1 VVRERGLA
9 AERDL
14 TPLPDPRRWLWH
26 GVYAVVV
33 VALGFAVYSTTRRV
47 DYDWRWQRIP
57 QYIVTHEGERVA
69 APADGIV
76 HLDPSGRAL
85 EIRTQSDP
93 PAVTRIDRVDR
104 ITAGEGDPVFAGDI
118 VAIREGWAPGPLL
131 VGLWITLKLS
141 LWSLVFALVLGLVAG
156 LGRVS
161 SNPAA
166 HNLATTYVEII
177 RGTPLLVQIF
187 IFYFFIGTVLELSPF
202 TAGVAALAVFTG
214 AYVAEI
220 VRAGIEA
227 VPRGQMEAAR
237 SLGMGYAQAM
247 RFVILP
253 QALRRSLP
261 PLAGQFISLIK
272 DSSLVSII
280 AITDLTKAGR
290 EIVSSTFAPFEV
302 WFTVALMYLVL
313 TGALSWVV
321 RRMERRLAASD

>member
-1 VVRERGLA
+1 MG
-9 AERDL
+9 
-14 TPLPDPRRWLWH
+14 DPNRWLWH
-26 GVYAVVV
+26 GVYAVVIA
-33 VALGFAVYSTTRRV
+33 ALGYGVYTASKRV
-47 DYDWRWQRIP
+47 DYTWRWERIP
-57 QYIVTHEGERVA
+57 QYIVSHEGERVA
-69 APADGIV
+69 APTDGVVRLGADPRAFDIV
-76 HLDPSGRAL
+76 
-85 EIRTQSDP
+85 TQSDP
-93 PAVTRIDRVDR
+93 PQTTRIENVDR
-104 ITAGEGDPVFAGDI
+104 IAAGEGDPVFAGDI

-131 VGLWITLKLS
+131 IGLWITLKIS
-141 LWSLVFALVLGLVAG
+141 AAALVFALVLGLVAG

-166 HNLATTYVEII
+166 RNLAATYVELI

-237 SLGMGYAQAM
+237 SLGMGTAQAM
-247 RFVILP
+247 RHVILP
-253 QALRRSLP
+253 QALRRTLP
-261 PLAGQFISLIK
+261 PLAGQFINLIK
-272 DSSLVSII
+272 DSALVSII

-290 EIVSSTFAPFEV
+290 EIVSSTFTPFEV

-313 TGALSWVV
+313 TGSLSWLV
-321 RRMERRLAASD
+321 RRLERRLAASD